1 MQVLQIED
9 SEMICQLYSDLLGFQ
24 KHSVES
30 VNNGKEGLELV
41 TKNDYDL
48 ILLDMLMPKYCG
60 MQFLRDLKKQRPS
73 ELKKVMVV
81 SQLEFSEEDYKEL
94 LNFGIHSIQKKTMD
108 IVKFEDTGELEVKRD
123 LVY

>member
-94 LNFGIHSIQKKTMD
+94 LDFGIHSIQKKTMD
-108 IVKFEDTGELEVKRD
+108 IVKFESTGELEVKRD

>member
-1 MQVLQIED
+1 MD
-9 SEMICQLYSDLLGFQ
+9 
-24 KHSVES
+24 
-30 VNNGKEGLELV
+30 NGQEGLDLA

-60 MQFLRDLKKQRPS
+60 RQFLKDLKEQRPS
-73 ELKKVMVV
+73 ELKKVIVV
-81 SQLEFSEEDYKEL
+81 SQLEFSEEEYEEL

-108 IVKFEDTGELEVKRD
+108 IVRFEDTGQLEVKRD